1 MCRLVDL
8 AWLAGIPTPL
18 HPSFVNIVDTLIL
31 TSSWEAGLTLERLGP
46 SQASAMPE
54 VIQYAETGERPLG

>member
-18 HPSFVNIVDTLIL
+18 HRSFVDIVDTLIL
-31 TSSWEAGLTLERLGP
+31 TNSWEAGLTLERLGLAGLGDARGH
-46 SQASAMPE
+46 QVRGNRRE
-54 VIQYAETGERPLG
+54 PLG